1 MKDLNNIT
9 ITEINNVVSVFSPK
23 GRFEKINNR
32 KTYGLSFCNEG
43 QITYTHNNK
52 DYISDNK
59 HIIILPQGQ
68 SYTLRG
74 DKTGTFPVINF
85 TCNDTLCDT
94 FLLFPVYSTASY
106 INDFEKIKEL
116 ILFSANRTK
125 IMSIFYNMI
134 HKISV
139 ANSMCNTIMPAIKY
153 IEKNYHNADITNKVL
168 ADCCNISE
176 IYLRKLFLKHL
187 KITPKQ
193 YLSETRLSKAKQLL
207 TEGILK
213 TNAISEECGFKS
225 SCNFCRFFKNK
236 TGLAPTEYM
245 KHNRI
250 LKI

>member
-1 MKDLNNIT
+1 
-9 ITEINNVVSVFSPK
+9 
-23 GRFEKINNR
+23 
-32 KTYGLSFCNEG
+32 
-43 QITYTHNNK
+43 
-52 DYISDNK
+52 
-59 HIIILPQGQ
+59 
-68 SYTLRG
+68 
-74 DKTGTFPVINF
+74 
-85 TCNDTLCDT
+85 
-94 FLLFPVYSTASY
+94 
-106 INDFEKIKEL
+106 
-116 ILFSANRTK
+116 
-125 IMSIFYNMI
+125 MI
-134 HKISV
+134 HKISL